1 MTLRTYK
8 QLGQAYGS
16 NPVTLVAKL
25 DGVEVF
31 NGTLTTL
38 DQPLPSM
45 PIAKV
50 GLGWGTQLF
59 SWTEDI
65 AYTGSKALE
74 ITVTGGTLLLS
85 NTVANYIGL
94 KTWGTTSPGPGEP
107 GYYPDAPPPGN
118 PSAVNQALI
127 FGPYSDPKNILSN
140 CTINGQDMSNEPNSN
155 PALTGQWFWTLHD
168 GSVFTA
174 TVLQTAG
181 IE

>member
-45 PIAKV
+45 PIAKT
-50 GLGWGTQLF
+50 GLGWGSLLF

-65 AYTGSKALE
+65 AYSGSKSLE
-74 ITVTGGTLLLS
+74 LTVTGGTLLLAS
-85 NTVANYIGL
+85 TVANYIGL
-94 KTWGTTSPGPGEP
+94 ITFGPQVPGSPGYDPS
-107 GYYPDAPPPGN
+107 APPPTD
-118 PSAVNQALI
+118 PSSVNQALI
-127 FGPYSDPKNILSN
+127 FGPYADPKSILTN
-140 CTINGQDMSNEPNSN
+140 CTINGADVSSLADSDPN
-155 PALTGQWFWTLHD
+155 LVGQWFWTLQD

-174 TVLQTAG
+174 TVLQNAG
-181 IE
+181 K